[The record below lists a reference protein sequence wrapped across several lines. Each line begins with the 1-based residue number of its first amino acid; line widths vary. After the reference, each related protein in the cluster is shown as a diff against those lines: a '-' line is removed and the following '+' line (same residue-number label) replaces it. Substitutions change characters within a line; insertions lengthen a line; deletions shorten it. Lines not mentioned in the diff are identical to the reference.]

1 MFDPARD
8 SSGQLTAGAAAAL
21 VLGVLL
27 ILGPFAGP
35 APAAAPPL
43 PMPNPDAPAAIPQP
57 RTLDSPSTRS
67 VAQTCEEMR
76 RQARRGNSASSI
88 AVVEL
93 GTGERICSLNPGKS
107 RSLASNTKILTVAAI
122 LGRLGATHRFQTRL
136 FTDGRIGQDGV
147 LDGDLYLKGGGD
159 PGLGTGP
166 FLDRYLPGAGTDID
180 SLARQARAAGLKR
193 VTGRVYGDESVFD
206 SLRGVADSGF
216 ATSPWIGPLSGL
228 SINAGYTGASLGRFS
243 NSPARLAAR
252 ALVERLRKRG
262 ISVSNRTA
270 LSTTPR
276 TAIRSGPVARVE
288 SEDMAFMTRI
298 TNVYSNNFFAEMLV
312 KALGAAKGRGGST
325 SAGTRVVKS
334 FAASLGATVDPVDGS
349 GLTFTNRGTA
359 WGLASL
365 LARSREEQWWG
376 HFFRSLPRAGREGT
390 VADRMEGTAAEGRC
404 RTKTGTLTGVSALS
418 GYCFNRSGRRF
429 AFSILMN
436 GVSNTYEARAA
447 QDRIAV
453 LLAGL

>member
-1 MFDPARD
+1 MTESKRD
-8 SSGQLTAGAAAAL
+8 SFGQAMAAVIVAV
-21 VLGVLL
+21 VLGWLL
-27 ILGPFAGP
+27 ALGPLAGP
-35 APAAAPPL
+35 AAAVNPPL
-43 PMPNPDAPAAIPQP
+43 PLPNPDAPAVVPQP
-57 RTLDSPSTRS
+57 RTLESPSSRS
-67 VAQTCEEMR
+67 VAGTCAEMR
-76 RQARRGNSASSI
+76 RQVRRGNSAPSL

-93 GTGERICSLNPGKS
+93 GSGERICSLNPKKT
-107 RSLASNTKILTVAAI
+107 RSLASNTKILTTTAI
-122 LGRLGATHRFQTRL
+122 LGRLGAAHRFQTRL
-136 FTDGRIGQDGV
+136 FADGQIDRNGV

-166 FLDRYLPGAGTDID
+166 FLDRYLPGAGTNID

-228 SINAGYTGASLGRFS
+228 SINAGYTGASLDRFS
-243 NSPARLAAR
+243 ASPARLATKG
-252 ALVERLRKRG
+252 LVERLRKRG
-262 ISVSNRTA
+262 ISVSSRTA
-270 LSTTPR
+270 LGKTPR
-276 TAIRSGPVARVE
+276 TAMRGGPLARVE
-288 SEDMAFMTRI
+288 SEDMAFMARI

-325 SAGTRVVKS
+325 SAGIRVVRS

-359 WGLASL
+359 RALAGL

-376 HFFRSLPRAGREGT
+376 HFYRSLPKAGREGT
-390 VADRMEGTAAEGRC
+390 VADRMEGTAAQGRC
-404 RTKTGTLTGVSALS
+404 RTKTGTLTGVSTLS
-418 GYCFNRSGRRF
+418 GYCFNRSKRKF